1 MSNQEVDIWMPVY
14 IGDMLAK
21 TTRMTTEQIGASFLV
36 LMDYWR
42 NGAIPNDNNIIASIT
57 RLSLSKAKALKDVL
71 IRANLLNVYDEEI
84 RSEYLDNLKTQAES
98 NKTAKAERAKKAAE
112 ARWNKSQDNVN
123 TEHNSSNTNASNK
136 HDLSNANA
144 YPQAMP
150 KQCINDAKSMLEE
163 CPSSSPSSIN
173 NISITH
179 EQNLHDENS
188 KGDDRFLFDLDTV
201 NTRIKLR
208 GLKEITQEDL
218 SRLQQDLQDE
228 YGHRNQMVKNQVLGK
243 LVQWVERRQQTPLTP
258 PEKPNVKT
266 KQSTTRSTGLNVN
279 DAWKDQPMNDQPFYG
294 TVELP
299 EGME

>member
-1 MSNQEVDIWMPVY
+1 MSNQDVDIWMPVY

-21 TTRMTTEQIGASFLV
+21 TTRMTTEQIGASFLL

-42 NGAIPNDNNIIASIT
+42 NGSIPDDNNIISSVI
-57 RLSLSKAKALKDVL
+57 RLSVSKSKALKNIL
-71 IRANLLNVYDEEI
+71 LSSNLFEI
-84 RSEYLDNLKTQAES
+84 HEGQMSSKYLDGLKAQAET
-98 NKTAKAERAKKAAE
+98 NKSAKSERAKKAAE
-112 ARWNKSQDNVN
+112 ARWGNKQETSSADAN
-123 TEHNSSNTNASNK
+123 TEHNF
-136 HDLSNANA
+136 SNADAYAQALLDDANSNA
-144 YPQAMP
+144 
-150 KQCINDAKSMLEE
+150 KNMLEE

-173 NISITH
+173 NISIAK
-179 EQNLHDENS
+179 EQNSHNEKSNDE
-188 KGDDRFLFDLDTV
+188 DRFLFDLDTV
-201 NTRIKLR
+201 NTKIKIR
-208 GLKEITQEDL
+208 GLNEITQVDL
-218 SRLQQDLQDE
+218 NKLQEDLQDE

-279 DAWKDQPMNDQPFYG
+279 DAWKDHPMNDQPFYG